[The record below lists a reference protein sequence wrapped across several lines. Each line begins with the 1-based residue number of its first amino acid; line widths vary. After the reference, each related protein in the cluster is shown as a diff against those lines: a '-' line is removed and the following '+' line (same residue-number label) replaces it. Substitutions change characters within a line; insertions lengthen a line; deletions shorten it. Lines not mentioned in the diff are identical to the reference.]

1 MKEKE
6 PITHYSD
13 NVRGYSHKIVETHK
27 DLLLI
32 DNFILESTFVSEL
45 RRFKE
50 SPKQGSDPFATEN
63 LTAENELGLNLFLDL
78 VNFCFSNPYSLEEY
92 TYTDKTGHVIKRS
105 TGLKTA
111 MSETEINWGSTREV
125 AKINPDEW
133 AKSIQLDKNKDFY
146 LGEDR
151 GKRISEFAGKL
162 VRSGFKNVS
171 DFLTF
176 TEYDTEI
183 LLPILDKSGYFDDK
197 FQKRSQLAIS
207 MMDGVLNRRFSK
219 KFKGTE
225 NLTIMADYRLPQV
238 MYNFGAIKLSEGLLG
253 KLTRQEILESDS
265 PEELSLRAASVVVG
279 ENISKILEINE
290 NEVDALLWTLS
301 QKMARE
307 GTLKIPHM
315 LVATDKY

>member
-13 NVRGYSHKIVETHK
+13 NVRDYSHKIVEENK

-45 RRFKE
+45 RKFKD
-50 SPKQGSDPFATEN
+50 SLKSAGDPFSTDN
-63 LTAENELGLNLFLDL
+63 LTAENELGLNLFLD
-78 VNFCFSNPYSLEEY
+78 VINFCFSNPYSHSDYSY
-92 TYTDKTGHVIKRS
+92 TNKVGEVIKRS

-111 MSETEINWGSTREV
+111 MSESAINWGNTREV
-125 AKINPDEW
+125 AKISPVEW
-133 AKSIQLDKNKDFY
+133 AKAIQLDKNEDFY
-146 LGEDR
+146 LGQDR

-162 VRSGFKNVS
+162 VRSGFKNIS
-171 DFLTF
+171 DFLKF

-207 MMDGVLNRRFSK
+207 MMNGVLKRRFGK
-219 KFKGTE
+219 EFKGTE

-238 MYNFGAIKLSEGLLG
+238 MYNFGAIKLSEGLLA
-253 KLTRQEILESDS
+253 KLTRQEVLESDS
-265 PEELSLRAASVVVG
+265 PQELTLRAASVVIG
-279 ENISKILEINE
+279 ENISRILGIDE
-290 NEVDALLWTLS
+290 NQVDALLWTLS
-301 QKMARE
+301 QKMAR
-307 GTLKIPHM
+307 GGALKIPHM
-315 LVATDKY
+315 LVPTDRY